1 MVSKL
6 VQFLH
11 YNYLLT
17 IIRNDHD
24 FTLNT
29 PHKFEYYKIRNMER
43 GTGNREQAM
52 ETSDVIIHSLFCSC
66 FQFSI
71 STYARYPAPFS

>member
-6 VQFLH
+6 IQFL
-11 YNYLLT
+11 YYKYLLT

-29 PHKFEYYKIRNMER
+29 PHKFGCCKIRNTER
-43 GTGNREQAM
+43 GTENMEQPM
-52 ETSDVIIHSLFCSC
+52 ETVKTKIATKL
-66 FQFSI
+66 
-71 STYARYPAPFS
+71 T

>member
-6 VQFLH
+6 IQFL
-11 YNYLLT
+11 YYKYLLT

-29 PHKFEYYKIRNMER
+29 PYKFECYKIKNKER
-43 GTGNREQAM
+43 GTGNSQWKQDNEK
-52 ETSDVIIHSLFCSC
+52 SD
-66 FQFSI
+66 QN
-71 STYARYPAPFS
+71 

>member
-6 VQFLH
+6 IQFL
-11 YNYLLT
+11 YYKYLLT

-29 PHKFEYYKIRNMER
+29 PHKFECYKIKNKER
-43 GTGNREQAM
+43 GTGNGELGTGNGEQGTANGNRTTKNRS
-52 ETSDVIIHSLFCSC
+52 ETNLN
-66 FQFSI
+66 
-71 STYARYPAPFS
+71 P

>member
-6 VQFLH
+6 IQFP
-11 YNYLLT
+11 YYKYLLT

-29 PHKFEYYKIRNMER
+29 PHKFECYKIKNKER
-43 GTGNREQAM
+43 GTGNREQPM
-52 ETSDVIIHSLFCSC
+52 ETGQQKIGAKL
-66 FQFSI
+66 
-71 STYARYPAPFS
+71 T

>member
-29 PHKFEYYKIRNMER
+29 PHKFGCCKIRNTER
-43 GTGNREQAM
+43 GTGNMEQAM
-52 ETSDVIIHSLFCSC
+52 ETGKTKNRNKTNLN
-66 FQFSI
+66 
-71 STYARYPAPFS
+71 P

>member
-29 PHKFEYYKIRNMER
+29 PHKCEYYKIRNMER

-52 ETSDVIIHSLFCSC
+52 ETRQTKNRNKYNLN
-66 FQFSI
+66 
-71 STYARYPAPFS
+71 P